1 MEVNLC
7 YQGSRR
13 YYVRITVASNTDDII
28 QMREI
33 LRDQRLLGLV
43 HRLCLGNGPARIT
56 LKKLPWECAKD
67 SCSRELWEV
76 SF

>member
-7 YQGSRR
+7 YQGSRG
-13 YYVRITVASNTDDII
+13 YYVRITVASNTDDTI

-43 HRLCLGNGPARIT
+43 HRLS
-56 LKKLPWECAKD
+56 E
-67 SCSRELWEV
+67 
-76 SF
+76 

>member
-56 LKKLPWECAKD
+56 LKKLP
-67 SCSRELWEV
+67 
-76 SF
+76 